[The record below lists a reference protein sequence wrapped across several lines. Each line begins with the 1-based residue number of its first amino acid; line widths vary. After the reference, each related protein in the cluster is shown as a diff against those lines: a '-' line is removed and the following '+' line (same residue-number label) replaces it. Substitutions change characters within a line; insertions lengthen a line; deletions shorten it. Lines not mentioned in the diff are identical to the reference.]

1 MLVDDW
7 PGFHRDDGFRGWWAV
22 AQGTMWSFCIVVL
35 PPLFNQNLRFSQAVE
50 DLPVQQFIPEA
61 GVEALAVSVLPGG
74 AGFDVGRLGTDR
86 CDPVLNS
93 LSYELWAVV

>member
-1 MLVDDW
+1 MTASDHMLELFKIFLHTRGHPYMHDW

-61 GVEALAVSVLPGG
+61 GVEALAVSIFP
-74 AGFDVGRLGTDR
+74 R
-86 CDPVLNS
+86 
-93 LSYELWAVV
+93 